1 MKKTTH
7 PDPSKPPAM
16 SIAEA
21 YDQADRESVKRQIA
35 NLDRLIA
42 KRENEKGLPAEDN
55 GHSTENL
62 RGAPPVDLPDLD
74 PARLNEEARG
84 VWLWERGELVLDVV
98 DGRLETLTQRVGSYR
113 TPSRPSPSC
122 RRPASCETCPPESS
136 GRRTRLWWRKTAEHA
151 RFASVFGTV

>member
-7 PDPSKPPAM
+7 SDPSKPPAM

-98 DGRLETLTQRVGSYR
+98 DGRLETFNTAGRLISD
-113 TPSRPSPSC
+113 SF
-122 RRPASCETCPPESS
+122 PPFAVMSKA
-136 GRRTRLWWRKTAEHA
+136 RKL
-151 RFASVFGTV
+151 RDLPPGK